1 MSWHPQRLQHKRD
14 DGTFRGSAGSHRAS
28 SCLSRAE
35 RKLQAMGGTNRQ
47 SERPRLSITLLARKG
62 YSRLSPVSSADG
74 RGLLWAMSGDTVLIT
89 GAGFSK
95 PAGGPLLKDLLTP
108 DFLRKSNSDRDAL
121 DAIVH
126 LQADDPSRSVETLFT
141 EILRMMRTHGQM
153 STTSG
158 ERWEASYLLKG
169 LTTHLASV
177 CGDLRIRRRT
187 HLWNTYTEYLRW
199 LRNNSRS
206 LTVVTF
212 NYDFLLEPLFDDI
225 RVRYEYGKR
234 TAIMDDADSIMCAT
248 RR

>member
-47 SERPRLSITLLARKG
+47 SERPRLSITFLARKG

-74 RGLLWAMSGDTVLIT
+74 RGLLWAI
-89 GAGFSK
+89 
-95 PAGGPLLKDLLTP
+95 
-108 DFLRKSNSDRDAL
+108 
-121 DAIVH
+121 
-126 LQADDPSRSVETLFT
+126 
-141 EILRMMRTHGQM
+141 
-153 STTSG
+153 
-158 ERWEASYLLKG
+158 
-169 LTTHLASV
+169 

-212 NYDFLLEPLFDDI
+212 NYDFLLEHLFDDI

-234 TAIMDDADSIMCAT
+234 TGIEYDDAS
-248 RR
+248 RRSAIRRSLPFRRVQVLKLHGSANWGVCRGCRKAKAQDDMVVAFEKSFIPRRKRTCPRCKINPM